1 MKTNPIPASLYQ
13 FLTGKSPYRIDRKRD
28 PIKIIFNNNSGPNN
42 RAVPKYDLNL
52 TSHVHRL
59 LTEALTIDAI
69 NDDADCYL
77 LMSGEF
83 PGFARHPRLR
93 NFLT

>member
-42 RAVPKYDLNL
+42 RDCLLY
-52 TSHVHRL
+52 TSP
-59 LTEALTIDAI
+59 
-69 NDDADCYL
+69 
-77 LMSGEF
+77 S
-83 PGFARHPRLR
+83 PRDR
-93 NFLT
+93 QKSRMPSSA